1 MRFRSLIAALLP
13 LTFAA
18 CLSGTEPTTYP
29 NIAIENTVFD
39 PSLNVNLAASTKTST
54 GMYYRDVTPGT
65 GATAATGKTLTIS
78 YKGQLATGS
87 IFDQSSASQPTFD
100 FTLGAGQVIPG
111 FDQGFVGMKVG
122 GVRQLIIPPSL
133 GYGTAANVGIPPNS
147 VLVFS
152 VTLVAVK

>member
-1 MRFRSLIAALLP
+1 MRFRSILAALLP

-18 CLSGTEPTTYP
+18 CLSGTEPVTYP

-39 PSLNVNLAASTKTST
+39 PSLNVNLATSTKTAT
-54 GMYYRDVTPGT
+54 GLYYRDITPGT
-65 GATAATGKTLTIS
+65 GATVATGKTLTIS
-78 YKGQLATGS
+78 YKGQLANGS
-87 IFDQSSASQPTFD
+87 IFDQSSTSQPTFD
-100 FTLGAGQVIPG
+100 FVYGRGQVIPG
-111 FDQGFVGMKVG
+111 FDQGFVDMKEG

-133 GYGTAANVGIPPNS
+133 GYGSAPNVGIPPNS